1 MEEKIVSILIP
12 AYNEEKRI
20 GKTLE
25 PLLKSQFIHEII
37 VIDDGSQDQTAK
49 KAMEKGVIVSR
60 LEKNMGK
67 GWALQHGI
75 KQANGNIIGFLDAD
89 TEESSIEIE
98 KLIQPVLADQCDVT
112 IGKFPKAKKKGGL
125 GLVKWLAYR
134 GCLLYTS
141 RCV

>member
-1 MEEKIVSILIP
+1 MEKKIVSILIP

-67 GWALQHGI
+67 GPLYLVILIGYD
-75 KQANGNIIGFLDAD
+75 KQ
-89 TEESSIEIE
+89 
-98 KLIQPVLADQCDVT
+98 LI
-112 IGKFPKAKKKGGL
+112 FF
-125 GLVKWLAYR
+125 
-134 GCLLYTS
+134 
-141 RCV
+141 